1 MAQERQPRSGAALP
15 YARTRA
21 PTGARYLIPEIRLKR
36 EVGSRGKTKA
46 GTLPPRSRRGG
57 ISARS
62 HILQP
67 GVDLTLGLVLG
78 NAVSL
83 LDPTNQ
89 LDATA
94 LDETKVIMRELAAR

>member
-1 MAQERQPRSGAALP
+1 M
-15 YARTRA
+15 
-21 PTGARYLIPEIRLKR
+21 
-36 EVGSRGKTKA
+36 
-46 GTLPPRSRRGG
+46 PPRSRRGG

-94 LDETKVIMRELAAR
+94 LDEIKVIIRELAPLLLNLATELLPIAFDSVPIRESLLLSFASH